1 LTADHRLP
9 CNLKEAHVAKGQH
22 NRHGGKDAVL
32 GDAAK
37 TGDRKSV
44 V

>member
-1 LTADHRLP
+1 MTKSLSDNDMLTTRRTALRSF
-9 CNLKEAHVAKGQH
+9 
-22 NRHGGKDAVL
+22 
-32 GDAAK
+32 AAK